1 LTEITPFWRIFATVT
16 HTTFIPTNACRVS
29 VTSGAKDLKKGR
41 DKLVHQCFRI
51 EDVVIEEL
59 KQEAQ
64 KRMIPLSHM
73 VNIILKNHVV
83 SERYFVELG
92 FVPVSR
98 DIIKKIFSG
107 IEEKYLV
114 ESGKEVG
121 STIAKE
127 YISYFFGEVNSYTLI
142 QFLEVWFARFVS
154 FRHQIEGSQ
163 HFFSL
168 KHDISMKYSI
178 FLSEF
183 LKSLI
188 ESIANSLVRFNVVTQ
203 NTITFSFQI

>member
-1 LTEITPFWRIFATVT
+1 VL
-16 HTTFIPTNACRVS
+16 HTIL
-29 VTSGAKDLKKGR
+29 KDVFRMSDCMRYGSRLRYDQEEANNGG

-51 EDVVIEEL
+51 NDVVIEEL

-73 VNIILKNHVV
+73 VNIILKNHVE
-83 SERYFVELG
+83 SERYFAELG

-98 DIIKKIFSG
+98 DIIKTIFSG

-114 ESGKEVG
+114 ESGREVG

-142 QFLEVWFARFVS
+142 RFLAVWFARFVS
-154 FRHQIEGSQ
+154 FRYHVEGRQ
-163 HFFSL
+163 HSFSL

-178 FLSEF
+178 FLKEF

-188 ESIANSLVRFNVVTQ
+188 EPIANSPVGFNVVTQ
-203 NTITFSFQI
+203 NIITFSFQI